1 MDGERER
8 VVIRERDGWIDGWVN
23 STERSVV
30 VVVLV
35 GGASNGG
42 EMFWWLW
49 FSALK
54 KKHQKN
60 TREPNSTRLL
70 HKGLVYNDAVYFIGV
85 Q

>member
-23 STERSVV
+23 GTEKSV

-42 EMFWWLW
+42 EMFW
-49 FSALK
+49 
-54 KKHQKN
+54 
-60 TREPNSTRLL
+60 
-70 HKGLVYNDAVYFIGV
+70 
-85 Q
+85 

>member
-42 EMFWWLW
+42 EMFW
-49 FSALK
+49 
-54 KKHQKN
+54 
-60 TREPNSTRLL
+60 
-70 HKGLVYNDAVYFIGV
+70 
-85 Q
+85 

>member
-30 VVVLV
+30 VVVVLV

-42 EMFWWLW
+42 EMFW
-49 FSALK
+49 
-54 KKHQKN
+54 
-60 TREPNSTRLL
+60 
-70 HKGLVYNDAVYFIGV
+70 
-85 Q
+85 